1 MVRFKRTNGT
11 VEKVLG
17 FEKGRLVR
25 SKKDKWYGFEGRL
38 VRFCGDI
45 KYGLGENIDLGA
57 GFR

>member
-1 MVRFKRTNGT
+1 M
-11 VEKVLG
+11 EKVLG
-17 FEKGRLVR
+17 FEKGRVVR
-25 SKKDKWYGFEGRL
+25 SKKDKWYGLEGRL